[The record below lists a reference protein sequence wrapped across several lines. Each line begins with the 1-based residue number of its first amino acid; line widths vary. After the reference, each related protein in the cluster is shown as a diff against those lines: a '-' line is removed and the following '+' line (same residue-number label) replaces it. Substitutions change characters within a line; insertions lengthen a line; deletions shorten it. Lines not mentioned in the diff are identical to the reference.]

1 MLKIATDTA
10 EYQKAY
16 NEMIRQKDMKDEPE
30 EEIIE

>member
-16 NEMIRQKDMKDEPE
+16 DEMVNGKDIEDETA
-30 EEIIE
+30 IE